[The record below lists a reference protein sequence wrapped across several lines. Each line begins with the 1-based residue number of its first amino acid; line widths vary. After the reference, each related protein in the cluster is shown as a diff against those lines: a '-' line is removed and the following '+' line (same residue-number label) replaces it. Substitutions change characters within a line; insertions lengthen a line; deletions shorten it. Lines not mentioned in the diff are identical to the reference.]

1 MSKQANKT
9 VIGGFVVGAVALVVA
24 GILIFGSGKLLAEK
38 EIYVMY
44 FKGSVGGL
52 NVGSAVVFRGVKI
65 GSVTNIALYAD
76 PADLSVRIPVFI
88 GVKPD
93 KFKIVGGRAQMH
105 SPKKVLELL
114 VERGLRAQLQMQS
127 LVTGQLM
134 VELDFHPDKPI
145 KLVGADPEYMEIPTI
160 QSDLEELV
168 KRIEKAPIEEIL
180 NKLLSAVEGIES
192 IVNSKEVKESLVTLD
207 QTLNDI
213 HKLVLNI
220 DSRIEPL
227 ASGIDETMR
236 EFGKLA
242 RNIDGK
248 VGPLVSSIDE
258 TVGDIGKLA
267 QGIDGQIAP
276 LASSIENTVK
286 AFSAAAVQARKTI
299 REIEATFGEDSL
311 LIYELND
318 TLQGILAAA
327 NSIRVLADYLE
338 RHPESLIRGKGK
350 PGGK

>member
-24 GILIFGSGKLLAEK
+24 GILIFGSGKFLTKK

-44 FKGSVGGL
+44 FKGSVSGL

-93 KFKIVGGRAQMH
+93 RFKIVGGRAQMH

-145 KLVGADPEYMEIPTI
+145 KLVGADPEYIEIPTI
-160 QSDLEELV
+160 QSNLEELV
-168 KRIEKAPIEEIL
+168 KRIEKAPIEKIL

-207 QTLNDI
+207 QIMKDI

-248 VGPLVSSIDE
+248 VAPLV
-258 TVGDIGKLA
+258 
-267 QGIDGQIAP
+267 
-276 LASSIENTVK
+276 SSIENTVK

-299 REIEATFGEDSL
+299 REIEATFGEDSS

-338 RHPESLIRGKGK
+338 RHPESLIRGKSK

>member
-9 VIGGFVVGAVALVVA
+9 VVGGFVVGAVALVVA
-24 GILIFGSGKLLAEK
+24 GILIFGSGKFLAEK
-38 EIYVMY
+38 ETYVMY
-44 FKGSVGGL
+44 FKGSVSGL

-76 PADLSVRIPVFI
+76 PADLSIRIPVFI

-93 KFKIVGGRAQMH
+93 KFKIVRGEAQRH
-105 SPKKVLELL
+105 GPKKILELL
-114 VERGLRAQLQMQS
+114 IKRGLRAQLQMQS
-127 LVTGQLM
+127 MVTGQLM
-134 VELDFHPDKPI
+134 VELDYHPDKPV
-145 KLVGADPEYMEIPTI
+145 KLIGADPEHMEIPTI
-160 QSDLEELV
+160 QSSLEGLV
-168 KRIEKAPIEEIL
+168 KQIEKAPIEEIL
-180 NKLLSAVEGIES
+180 NKVLSAVEGIEN

-207 QTLNDI
+207 QTLKDM

-227 ASGIDETMR
+227 ASGIDETVGN
-236 EFGKLA
+236 FGKLA
-242 RNIDGK
+242 HNIDGK

-258 TVGDIGKLA
+258 TVGDIKKLA
-267 QGIDGQIAP
+267 QVIDDKIDP
-276 LASSIENTVK
+276 LVSSIENTVK
-286 AFSAAAVQARKTI
+286 ALGATI
-299 REIEATFGEDSL
+299 GEDSP
-311 LIYELND
+311 LIYQLDE
-318 TLQGILAAA
+318 TLKGLLAAA

>member
-1 MSKQANKT
+1 MSKQANKA
-9 VIGGFVVGAVALVVA
+9 VIGGFVVGAVALMVA
-24 GILIFGSGKLLAEK
+24 GILIFGSDKFLAKK
-38 EIYVMY
+38 ETYVMY
-44 FKGSVGGL
+44 FKGSVSGL

-76 PADLSVRIPVFI
+76 PADLTIKIPVFI
-88 GVKPD
+88 GVKPGR
-93 KFKIVGGRAQMH
+93 FKIVGDRAHRH
-105 SPKKVLELL
+105 SPKKILELL
-114 VERGLRAQLQMQS
+114 IKHGLRAQLQMQS
-127 LVTGQLM
+127 MVTGQLI
-134 VELDFHPDKPI
+134 VELDFHPDKPA
-145 KLVGADPEYMEIPTI
+145 KLVGADPEHMEIPTI
-160 QSDLEELV
+160 QSSLEGLV
-168 KRIEKAPIEEIL
+168 QQIEKAPIEEIL
-180 NKLLSAVEGIES
+180 NKVLSAVEGIED

-207 QTLNDI
+207 QTLKDM

-236 EFGKLA
+236 EFGELA
-242 RNIDGK
+242 QNIDGK

-267 QGIDGQIAP
+267 QDIDGQIAP

-299 REIEATFGEDSL
+299 KEIEATFGEDSS

>member
-9 VIGGFVVGAVALVVA
+9 VIGGFVVGAVVIVVV
-24 GILIFGSGKLLAEK
+24 GILVFGSDKFLAEK
-38 EIYVMY
+38 ETYVMY
-44 FKGSVGGL
+44 FKGSVSGL

-76 PADLSVRIPVFI
+76 PADLSIRIPVFI
-88 GVKPD
+88 GVKPGR
-93 KFKIVGGRAQMH
+93 FKIVGGRAQMH
-105 SPKKVLELL
+105 GPKKILELL
-114 VERGLRAQLQMQS
+114 IKRGLRAQLQMRS
-127 LVTGQLM
+127 VVTGQLM
-134 VELDFHPDKPI
+134 VELDFHPDKPV

-160 QSDLEELV
+160 QSNLEELV
-168 KRIEKAPIEEIL
+168 KQIEKAPVEKIL
-180 NKLLSAVEGIES
+180 NKLLSAVEGIED
-192 IVNSKEVKESLVTLD
+192 IVNSKEVKESLATLD
-207 QTLNDI
+207 QTLKDI

-227 ASGIDETMR
+227 ASGIDETVGS
-236 EFGKLA
+236 FGELA

-248 VGPLVSSIDE
+248 VVPLVSSIDE

-267 QGIDGQIAP
+267 QDIDGQVAP

-286 AFSAAAVQARKTI
+286 AFSTAAVQVRKTI
-299 REIEATFGEDSL
+299 REIEATFGEDSS
-311 LIYELND
+311 LIYELNN
-318 TLQGILAAA
+318 TLEGILAAA
-327 NSIRVLADYLE
+327 NSIRLLADYIE

>member
-24 GILIFGSGKLLAEK
+24 GILIFGSGKFLAEK
-38 EIYVMY
+38 ETYVMY
-44 FKGSVGGL
+44 FKGSVSGL

-76 PADLSVRIPVFI
+76 PADLSIRIPVFI

-93 KFKIVGGRAQMH
+93 KFKIVRGEAQRH
-105 SPKKVLELL
+105 GPKKILELL
-114 VERGLRAQLQMQS
+114 IKRGLRAQLQMQS
-127 LVTGQLM
+127 MVTGQLM

-160 QSDLEELV
+160 QSSLEGLV
-168 KRIEKAPIEEIL
+168 KQIERAPIEEIL

-192 IVNSKEVKESLVTLD
+192 IVNSKEVKESIVTLD
-207 QTLNDI
+207 QTLKDI

-267 QGIDGQIAP
+267 QDIDAKIDP
-276 LASSIENTVK
+276 LVSSIENTVK
-286 AFSAAAVQARKTI
+286 ALGATI
-299 REIEATFGEDSL
+299 GEDSP
-311 LIYELND
+311 LIYQLNE
-318 TLQGILAAA
+318 TLKGLLAAA

>member
-24 GILIFGSGKLLAEK
+24 GILIFGSGKFLAEK
-38 EIYVMY
+38 ETYVMY
-44 FKGSVGGL
+44 FKGSVSGL

-76 PADLSVRIPVFI
+76 PADLSIRIPVFI

-93 KFKIVGGRAQMH
+93 KFKIVRGEAQRH
-105 SPKKVLELL
+105 GPKKILELL
-114 VERGLRAQLQMQS
+114 IKRGLRAQLQMQS
-127 LVTGQLM
+127 MVTGQLM

-160 QSDLEELV
+160 QSSLEGLV
-168 KRIEKAPIEEIL
+168 KQIEKAPIEEIL

-267 QGIDGQIAP
+267 QDIDAKIDP
-276 LASSIENTVK
+276 LVSSIENTVK
-286 AFSAAAVQARKTI
+286 ALGATI
-299 REIEATFGEDSL
+299 GEDSP
-311 LIYELND
+311 LIYQLNE
-318 TLQGILAAA
+318 TLKGLLAAA

>member
-24 GILIFGSGKLLAEK
+24 GILIFGSGKFLAEK
-38 EIYVMY
+38 ETYVMY
-44 FKGSVGGL
+44 FKGSVSGL

-207 QTLNDI
+207 QTLKDM

-227 ASGIDETMR
+227 ASGINETVR
-236 EFGKLA
+236 NFGKLA
-242 RNIDGK
+242 HNIDGK
-248 VGPLVSSIDE
+248 VEPLVSSIDE
-258 TVGDIGKLA
+258 TMGDIKKLA
-267 QGIDGQIAP
+267 QDIDAKIDP
-276 LASSIENTVK
+276 LVSSIENTVK
-286 AFSAAAVQARKTI
+286 ALGATI
-299 REIEATFGEDSL
+299 GEDSP
-311 LIYELND
+311 LIYQLDE
-318 TLQGILAAA
+318 TLKGLLAAA

>member
-24 GILIFGSGKLLAEK
+24 GILIFGSGKFLAEK
-38 EIYVMY
+38 ETYVMY
-44 FKGSVGGL
+44 FKGSVSGL

-76 PADLSVRIPVFI
+76 PADLSIRIPVFI

-93 KFKIVGGRAQMH
+93 KFKIVRGEAQRH
-105 SPKKVLELL
+105 GPKKILELL
-114 VERGLRAQLQMQS
+114 IKRGLRAQLQMQS
-127 LVTGQLM
+127 MVTGQLM

-160 QSDLEELV
+160 QSSLEGLV
-168 KRIEKAPIEEIL
+168 KQIERAPIEEIL

-267 QGIDGQIAP
+267 QDIDAKIDP
-276 LASSIENTVK
+276 LVSSIENTVK
-286 AFSAAAVQARKTI
+286 ALGATI
-299 REIEATFGEDSL
+299 GEDSP
-311 LIYELND
+311 LIYQLNE
-318 TLQGILAAA
+318 TLKGLLAAA